1 MPSVGVFAVKLTEFL
16 FFSCADGAEKPSE
29 GCQMTITA
37 GPGLAMSSL
46 MAIIAAILLL
56 ICESYTVNCQIK
68 ELIQL
73 WQSNVLLFSFCKQK
87 FRTFC

>member
-1 MPSVGVFAVKLTEFL
+1 MPSVGFAVKLTEFL
-16 FFSCADGAEKPSE
+16 FFSCMDGAESPSE
-29 GCQMTITA
+29 GCGGTVIA

-56 ICESYTVNCQIK
+56 ICESYTVNCQIR

-87 FRTFC
+87 FQTFC

>member
-1 MPSVGVFAVKLTEFL
+1 MRAPFVLSLNNALLETDLILSHAKFWIVCCEINQIFIS
-16 FFSCADGAEKPSE
+16 SCADGAEKPSE

-56 ICESYTVNCQIK
+56 ICES
-68 ELIQL
+68 
-73 WQSNVLLFSFCKQK
+73 
-87 FRTFC
+87 